1 MVLRVFLPGGIIII
15 CYANDTFLTATEDTK
30 ISSVSQNW
38 EWSRWHSS
46 FADWYSMWRHRRQK
60 PYGFYSRRRRA
71 IHSLWLWLWIGEE
84 YPPDRWNYEVPRSHL
99 AFVVLMSTSAI
110 WFNLRGSNH
119 SLPLIAKYREIR
131 GKYSLPLCMKHCF
144 IWCLRVD
151 LMTNLRINKLRE
163 I

>member
-1 MVLRVFLPGGIIII
+1 MRTIHSSPPPRILKEVLFRRTE
-15 CYANDTFLTATEDTK
+15 NDLGDLRHSPIGTQCGVTEDRNHMVF
-30 ISSVSQNW
+30 IREGAEPSIRSG
-38 EWSRWHSS
+38 
-46 FADWYSMWRHRRQK
+46 
-60 PYGFYSRRRRA
+60 YG
-71 IHSLWLWLWIGEE
+71 WIGEE

-119 SLPLIAKYREIR
+119 SLPLIAKYREIW

-144 IWCLRVD
+144 IWCLHVD